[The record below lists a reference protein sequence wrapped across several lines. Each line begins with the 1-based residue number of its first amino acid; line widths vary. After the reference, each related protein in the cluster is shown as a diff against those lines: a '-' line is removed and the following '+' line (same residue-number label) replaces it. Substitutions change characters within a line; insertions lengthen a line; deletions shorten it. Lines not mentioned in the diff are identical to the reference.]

1 MELSI
6 SGDADAD
13 SVREGLALL
22 PGPQFGGVFRCENFW
37 SGGLLC
43 EYVNIFGKNVTDK
56 FTPKLQ
62 GFPDLGFKSHV
73 EFRFRVLAKNCL
85 CQLLLQRQLVV
96 IDWLHSLVVIDALI
110 LRLGSLVSLCK
121 HAH

>member
-43 EYVNIFGKNVTDK
+43 EYVNIFGKNVKDE
-56 FTPKLQ
+56 FTAKLQ
-62 GFPDLGFKSHV
+62 GFPDLGFKSHI
-73 EFRFRVLAKNCL
+73 ESSFRILVKNCL
-85 CQLLLQRQLVV
+85 CQLLLQSQLVI
-96 IDWLHSLVVIDALI
+96 IDRLHNLVVTDALI